1 VTTRLNRTG
10 NRLLDRLPRE
20 EHDRFA
26 LLAEPVALKLHQP
39 LYEAEAS
46 MPHVYFPRGGMVS
59 VVVGLEDG
67 RAVEAAAVGR
77 EGMLSVFA
85 VLGLDFSPARA
96 VCQAR
101 GDCWR
106 FPTDPFLRAVERSPV
121 LAGLLKRYAAF
132 TLRGAGQMIAC
143 NALHPLEERLS
154 RWLLM
159 TGDRVGADAFPLTQ
173 EFLAQMLGVRRQ
185 TVTVTAGTLQ
195 AAGLIGYR
203 RGAIRV
209 LNRPGLEAAACECYR
224 TMQRLYDRSPPAES
238 RRKLGLVT
246 TKFGHR

>member
-1 VTTRLNRTG
+1 
-10 NRLLDRLPRE
+10 LLDRLPRE
-20 EHDRFA
+20 ELSRFT
-26 LLAEPVALKLHQP
+26 LLAEPVTLKLHQP
-39 LYEAEAS
+39 LYEAEAA

-59 VVVGLEDG
+59 VIVGLEDG
-67 RAVEAAAVGR
+67 RAVEAAVVGR
-77 EGMLSVFA
+77 EGMVSIFA
-85 VLGLDFSPARA
+85 VLGLDFCPSQA
-96 VCQAR
+96 VCQAK

-106 FPTDPFLRAVERSPV
+106 FPTRPFLRALEQSPV

-132 TLRGAGQMIAC
+132 TLRSAGQMIAC

-203 RGAIRV
+203 RGAVRV

-224 TMQRLYDRSPPAES
+224 TMQRLYDRTL
-238 RRKLGLVT
+238 R
-246 TKFGHR
+246 